1 MRSLAL
7 SELWK
12 SLASFSI
19 PQQKLLD
26 FWFENIYCFWTN
38 YILWKTITH
47 WDTLFVKKVSLCVPR
62 FVISLTSLYYAFLL
76 SLFYQTIGPI
86 DSSNSSSSRK
96 LRLRQMFKLS
106 LNRKEKS
113 FRINQS
119 STLDLKAFTS
129 VAFTTLLG
137 NLSR

>member
-1 MRSLAL
+1 MCT
-7 SELWK
+7 
-12 SLASFSI
+12 SFCNFS
-19 PQQKLLD
+19 
-26 FWFENIYCFWTN
+26 
-38 YILWKTITH
+38 YI
-47 WDTLFVKKVSLCVPR
+47 S
-62 FVISLTSLYYAFLL
+62 YAFLL

-129 VAFTTLLG
+129 VAFTMSLG
-137 NLSR
+137 NLFQIEVILFVKKLCIAEQFLTMYDSVNVALQYSTLSFHNSRDLTLFFVGFI